1 MRIYLVGFMG
11 SGKSTLGQAVA
22 IHYQVPF
29 FDTDT
34 EIEIKEGLSIPD
46 IFIDKGEY
54 YFRDLENEFLKS
66 TASIDKSIISTGG
79 GLPCHHDNMDWI
91 LQHGI
96 SIYLDWPLDTLKKRL
111 LDEQTS
117 RPMLANFSKE
127 ERKQQI
133 ESLFSQRLP
142 FYEKSAITIEMT
154 DNLEK
159 NIAVL
164 IKACRY
170 IW

>member
-22 IHYQVPF
+22 LHYQVPF
-29 FDTDT
+29 FDTDI
-34 EIEIKEGLSIPD
+34 EIELKAEMSIPD

-54 YFRDLENEFLKS
+54 YFRDMEIKILQS
-66 TASIDKSIISTGG
+66 TMSTDKSIIATGG

-96 SIYLDWPLDTLKKRL
+96 SIYLDWPLATLKKRL
-111 LDEQTS
+111 IEQEPS

-127 ERKQQI
+127 QMEQQI
-133 ESLFSQRLP
+133 ESLFFQRLP

-154 DNLEK
+154 DDQAK
-159 NIAVL
+159 NEAVL
-164 IKACRY
+164 IKACKY

>member
-22 IHYQVPF
+22 THYQVPF
-29 FDTDT
+29 LDTDS
-34 EIEIKEGLSIPD
+34 EIEIKVGMSIPD
-46 IFIDKGEY
+46 IFIDKGEH
-54 YFRDLENEFLKS
+54 YFRDIESEILKS
-66 TASIDKSIISTGG
+66 TQTIDKSIIATGG

-96 SIYLDWPLDTLKKRL
+96 SIYLEWPLATLKKRL
-111 LDEQTS
+111 IGQETT

-127 ERKQQI
+127 QMENQI
-133 ESLFSQRLP
+133 ESLFLQRLP

-154 DNLEK
+154 DDQEK
-159 NIAVL
+159 NEAVL
-164 IKACRY
+164 IKACKY